1 MIGAR
6 QQLRPIR
13 PHRLHLQRLPQWQH
27 LLERHAL
34 PIAEIEKAIL
44 EKLELD
50 CLSPQALKG
59 RLVLRPDV
67 ANARF
72 EGSLVLSH
80 EDFFEQK
87 QIKLVAGAGFC
98 IGAA

>member
-1 MIGAR
+1 MRGAR

-50 CLSPQALKG
+50 CLSPEALN
-59 RLVLRPDV
+59 RAADLAMEYL
-67 ANARF
+67 N
-72 EGSLVLSH
+72 
-80 EDFFEQK
+80 K
-87 QIKLVAGAGFC
+87 QQS
-98 IGAA
+98 AAHAACDNRRTS